1 MPILNNR
8 MRSIVAWTA
17 YPVVIILALSL
28 YQLLLNN
35 TPYSSKIIAYIPV
48 VFGAAII
55 TFLES
60 YFPYRDEW
68 TPEISDVGNDL
79 TFMVFIQIV
88 LPKLL
93 SFLFASTLLSYL
105 QTKEIF
111 LKGFWPHQFP
121 SFIQAILMLFLADLL
136 RYWLHRA
143 AHEWEPL
150 WRLHA
155 VHHSPHKLY
164 WVNVGRFHPLDKAL
178 QFLLDAF
185 PFIIVGVSEE
195 VLSIYFVFYAIN
207 GFFQHCNI
215 NLRLGFLNYLISGPE
230 LHRWHHSI
238 LIRESNRNYGNN
250 LIVWD
255 LLFGTWFLPKE
266 KSVDGLGLK
275 NRQYPLDFASQIRT
289 PFIKGLDKQQG

>member
-1 MPILNNR
+1 
-8 MRSIVAWTA
+8 
-17 YPVVIILALSL
+17 
-28 YQLLLNN
+28 
-35 TPYSSKIIAYIPV
+35 
-48 VFGAAII
+48 
-55 TFLES
+55 
-60 YFPYRDEW
+60 
-68 TPEISDVGNDL
+68 
-79 TFMVFIQIV
+79 
-88 LPKLL
+88 
-93 SFLFASTLLSYL
+93 
-105 QTKEIF
+105 
-111 LKGFWPHQFP
+111 
-121 SFIQAILMLFLADLL
+121 MLFLADLL

-255 LLFGTWFLPKE
+255 LIFGTWFLPKE